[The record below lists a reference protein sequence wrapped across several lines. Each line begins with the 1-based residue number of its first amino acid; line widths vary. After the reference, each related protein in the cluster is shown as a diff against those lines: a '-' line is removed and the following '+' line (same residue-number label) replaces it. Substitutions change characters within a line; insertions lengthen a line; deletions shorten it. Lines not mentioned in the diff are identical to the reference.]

1 MKIDTIMKIDT
12 HQFIARSSDKRDTF
26 QIKDTEFGLDFIKSL
41 RPVDYILDVRNDYIT
56 EAPEYP
62 TEPASEDQIKD
73 YEKKYNEWVESRS
86 LTPIVPNGENKRS
99 RFHHG
104 LIAQEVKSVLESKG
118 IDFGG
123 FQDRKIKG
131 GEDVLGIV
139 YEELI
144 APLIKAVQELSAK
157 VEALESK

>member
-1 MKIDTIMKIDT
+1 MKDEN
-12 HQFIARSSDKRDTF
+12 FIIAKTSDKRDKTK
-26 QIKDTEFGLDFIKSL
+26 IKDTNLGLDFIKSL

-56 EAPEYP
+56 EAPEP
-62 TEPASEDQIKD
+62 IKFNASEE
-73 YEKKYNEWVESRS
+73 EKAEYIVKYNKWVEENKLENIS
-86 LTPIVPNGENKRS
+86 PNGTHERV

-104 LIAQEVKSVLESKG
+104 LIAQELKSVLDAKG

-144 APLIKAVQELSAK
+144 APLIKSIQELSAK
-157 VEALESK
+157 VEVLESK

>member
-104 LIAQEVKSVLESKG
+104 LIAQEVKAVLESKG

>member
-1 MKIDTIMKIDT
+1 MIMKDEN
-12 HQFIARSSDKRDTF
+12 FIIAKTADKRDKTK
-26 QIKDTEFGLDFIKSL
+26 IKDTNLGLDFIKSL
-41 RPVDYILDVRNDYIT
+41 RPVDYILDVRNDYLT
-56 EAPEYP
+56 EAPEP
-62 TEPASEDQIKD
+62 IKFNSSEEERAEYIV
-73 YEKKYNEWVESRS
+73 KYNKWVEENKLQNIS
-86 LTPIVPNGENKRS
+86 PNGTHERV

-131 GEDVLGIV
+131 GEDVFGIV

>member
-1 MKIDTIMKIDT
+1 MKIDT

-73 YEKKYNEWVESRS
+73 YEKKYNEWVGSRS

>member
-1 MKIDTIMKIDT
+1 MKDEN
-12 HQFIARSSDKRDTF
+12 FIIAKTSDKRDKTK
-26 QIKDTEFGLDFIKSL
+26 IKDTNLGLDFIKSL

-56 EAPEYP
+56 EPPEP
-62 TEPASEDQIKD
+62 IKFNSSEEERAE
-73 YEKKYNEWVESRS
+73 YFVKYNKWVEENKLQNIS
-86 LTPIVPNGENKRS
+86 PNGTHERV

-104 LIAQEVKSVLESKG
+104 LIAQEVKEVLEEKG

>member
-1 MKIDTIMKIDT
+1 MKIDT

-62 TEPASEDQIKD
+62 AEPASENDILE
-73 YEKKYNEWVESRS
+73 YNKKYNEWVESRS
-86 LTPIVPNGENKRS
+86 LTPIVPNGKNKRS

-104 LIAQEVKSVLESKG
+104 LIAQEVKSVLEEKG

-157 VEALESK
+157 VTTLESK

>member
-1 MKIDTIMKIDT
+1 MKDEN
-12 HQFIARSSDKRDTF
+12 FIIAKTSDKRDKTK
-26 QIKDTEFGLDFIKSL
+26 IKDTSLGLDFIKSL

-56 EAPEYP
+56 EAPEP
-62 TEPASEDQIKD
+62 IKFNASEE
-73 YEKKYNEWVESRS
+73 EKAEYIVKYNKWVEENKLQNIS
-86 LTPIVPNGENKRS
+86 PNGTHERV

-104 LIAQEVKSVLESKG
+104 LIAQELKQVLEEKG

-144 APLIKAVQELSAK
+144 APLIKSIQELSAK
-157 VEALESK
+157 VEVLESK

>member
-1 MKIDTIMKIDT
+1 MIMKDEN
-12 HQFIARSSDKRDTF
+12 FIIAKTADKRDKTK
-26 QIKDTEFGLDFIKSL
+26 IKDTNLGLDFIKSL
-41 RPVDYILDVRNDYIT
+41 RPVDYILDVRNDYLT
-56 EAPEYP
+56 EAPEP
-62 TEPASEDQIKD
+62 IKFNSSEEERAEYIV
-73 YEKKYNEWVESRS
+73 KYNKWLEENKLQNIS
-86 LTPIVPNGENKRS
+86 PNGTHERV

-144 APLIKAVQELSAK
+144 APLIKSVQELSSK

>member
-1 MKIDTIMKIDT
+1 MKDENLI
-12 HQFIARSSDKRDTF
+12 IAKTSDKRDKTK
-26 QIKDTEFGLDFIKSL
+26 IKDTNLGLDFIKSL
-41 RPVDYILDVRNDYIT
+41 RPVDYILDVRNDYIAEPPVSLKFIEST
-56 EAPEYP
+56 EEERAEY
-62 TEPASEDQIKD
+62 IV
-73 YEKKYNEWVESRS
+73 KYNKWVEENKLQNIS
-86 LTPIVPNGENKRS
+86 PNGTHERV

-104 LIAQEVKSVLESKG
+104 LIAQEVKQVLEKKG

-157 VEALESK
+157 VEALESN

>member
-1 MKIDTIMKIDT
+1 MKIDT

>member
-1 MKIDTIMKIDT
+1 MKIDT

-73 YEKKYNEWVESRS
+73 YEKKYNEWVGSRS

-144 APLIKAVQELSAK
+144 APLIKSVQELSAK

>member
-1 MKIDTIMKIDT
+1 MKDENLI
-12 HQFIARSSDKRDTF
+12 IAKTSDKRDKTK
-26 QIKDTEFGLDFIKSL
+26 IKDTSLGLDFIKSL

-56 EAPEYP
+56 EPPEP
-62 TEPASEDQIKD
+62 IKFNASEE
-73 YEKKYNEWVESRS
+73 EKAEYIVKYNKWVEENKLENIS
-86 LTPIVPNGENKRS
+86 PNGTHERV

-104 LIAQEVKSVLESKG
+104 LIAQELKSVLDAKG

-144 APLIKAVQELSAK
+144 APLIKSVQELSAK